1 MTVGTTRTRTM
12 AERTIPDIAAL
23 REICHRGKLEKDR
36 RSWYAA
42 SRSVAI
48 YITWMLIHTGVSAN
62 QVTLMTVSLSLAGA
76 ILLATPPAW
85 LALGGAALLLAY
97 HLLDKVDGDVAR
109 YRGTFSIV
117 GVYMDEVG
125 HGLAFSGLFFGLGLH
140 LAWGAHTIAGAIL
153 PLAAGGLGA
162 LCMIL
167 IRHHKSAGFT
177 LYAQYVLVQPALMPE
192 AGGAS
197 DPHPLSREGAHQSRR
212 GEGAPPRVSTRALA
226 TLRDTVLML
235 ADFVFILALLIVGLL
250 IEVTTGSAVFLA
262 AVLVVEAALQ
272 ATVLV
277 ALFLI
282 NSSTNIR
289 AEVLRVDRLARER
302 AERMRNV

>member
-1 MTVGTTRTRTM
+1 M
-12 AERTIPDIAAL
+12 AERSIPDIATL

-48 YITWMLIHTGVSAN
+48 YITWLLIHTGITAN
-62 QVTLMTVSLSLAGA
+62 QVTLMTVSLALAGA

-85 LALGGAALLLAY
+85 LSLCGAGVMLAY

-109 YRGTFSIV
+109 YRRTFSIV

-125 HGLAFSGLFFGLGLH
+125 HGLAFGGLFFGLGLH
-140 LAWGAHTIAGAIL
+140 LAWDAQTIAGATL
-153 PLAAGGLGA
+153 ALAAGGLGA
-162 LCMIL
+162 LCMVL

-192 AGGAS
+192 AEDAP
-197 DPHPLSREGAHQSRR
+197 DPHPLSREGAHRSRR
-212 GEGAPPRVSTRALA
+212 GEGAAPDGAVRALG

-235 ADFVFILALLIVGLL
+235 ADFVFILALGMIGLL
-250 IEVTTGSAVFLA
+250 IEVLTGSAAFLA

-282 NSSTNIR
+282 NTSTNIR
-289 AEVLRVDRLARER
+289 AELLRVDRLARER
-302 AERMRNV
+302 AAESRHD

>member
-1 MTVGTTRTRTM
+1 M
-12 AERTIPDIAAL
+12 AERSIPDIATL
-23 REICHRGKLEKDR
+23 REICHRGKLAKDR

-48 YITWMLIHTGVSAN
+48 YITWMLIHTGITAN

-85 LALGGAALLLAY
+85 LALSGAALLLAY

-140 LAWGAHTIAGAIL
+140 LAWGAETIPGAIL

-177 LYAQYVLVQPALMPE
+177 LYAQYILVQPALMPE
-192 AGGAS
+192 AGAEAA
-197 DPHPLSREGAHQSRR
+197 PHPLSREGAHRSRA
-212 GEGAPPRVSTRALA
+212 GEGAGPGVPIRALA

-235 ADFVFILALLIVGLL
+235 ADFVFILALVLVGLL
-250 IEVTTGSAVFLA
+250 IEVTTGSAAFLA

-272 ATVLV
+272 ATVLA

-289 AEVLRVDRLARER
+289 SECLRVDRLARER

>member
-1 MTVGTTRTRTM
+1 M
-12 AERTIPDIAAL
+12 AERTIPDIATL

-48 YITWMLIHTGVSAN
+48 YITWLLIHTGITAN

-76 ILLATPPAW
+76 VLLATPSDW
-85 LALGGAALLLAY
+85 LALCGAALLLAY

-125 HGLAFSGLFFGLGLH
+125 HGLAFGGLFFGLGLH
-140 LAWGAHTIAGAIL
+140 LAWGAQAIAGAIL
-153 PLAAGGLGA
+153 SLAAGGIGA
-162 LCMIL
+162 LCMVL

-192 AGGAS
+192 PDPAAGHS
-197 DPHPLSREGAHQSRR
+197 VLSREAAHRSRR
-212 GEGAPPRVSTRALA
+212 GEAVASGAATRALI

-235 ADFVFILALLIVGLL
+235 ADFVFILALVVIGLL
-250 IEVTTGSAVFLA
+250 IEAVTGSAAFLA
-262 AVLVVEAALQ
+262 AVLVVEAGLQ
-272 ATVLV
+272 IAVLA

-282 NSSTNIR
+282 NTTGNIQS
-289 AEVLRVDRLARER
+289 ECLRVDRLVRER
-302 AERMRNV
+302 VERLRHD